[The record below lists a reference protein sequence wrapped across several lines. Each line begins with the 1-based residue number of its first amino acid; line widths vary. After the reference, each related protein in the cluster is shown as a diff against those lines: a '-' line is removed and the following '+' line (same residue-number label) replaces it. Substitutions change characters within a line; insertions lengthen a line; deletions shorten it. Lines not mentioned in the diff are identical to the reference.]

1 MTLELADRAYVL
13 ESGRVSLEGR
23 ASELART
30 DLVNKLISVRGPST
44 GHGPFG

>member
-1 MTLELADRAYVL
+1 MALELADRACVL

-30 DLVNKLISVRGPST
+30 DLVRKLCLVREPST

>member
-1 MTLELADRAYVL
+1 MALELADRAYVL
-13 ESGRVSLEGR
+13 ESGRVALEGR

-30 DLVNKLISVRGPST
+30 DLVRKLISMREPST